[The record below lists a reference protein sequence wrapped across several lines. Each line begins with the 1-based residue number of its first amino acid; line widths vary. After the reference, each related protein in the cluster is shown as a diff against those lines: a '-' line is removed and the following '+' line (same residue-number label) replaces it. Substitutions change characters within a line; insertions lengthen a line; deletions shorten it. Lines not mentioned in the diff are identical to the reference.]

1 MKKEI
6 RLRGKKDKKFFFFK
20 DEGKT
25 GFNFIKKKKKQKTQ
39 VEVLCTADN

>member
-25 GFNFIKKKKKQKTQ
+25 EFNFIKKKKT
-39 VEVLCTADN
+39 ENTS